1 MKTHLSSQSPFA
13 STPWVTGVDGVN
25 TTNLGNQVVV
35 SPTRGAFGGGSSGGR
50 GRVGSN
56 GLPGL
61 DGDRGPTGPQGL
73 QGPTGPSGGP
83 TGPQGAQGPTGPR
96 GATGERGPTGAAGPT
111 GNDGEIGPTGPR
123 GPTGS
128 KEAIVKNN
136 LGVYAFACVEGTGVW
151 FLELV
156 KRGEP
161 TSPRFDEATEGG
173 QIRFLSQDGRHE
185 LVLAT
190 RKGFSGWNMPDRS
203 IQEYEANRHN
213 WSNFKESKVC
223 FQKQAQGP
231 E

>member
-1 MKTHLSSQSPFA
+1 MKTPLSNQSPFA

-35 SPTRGAFGGGSSGGR
+35 SPMRGAVGGGSR
-50 GRVGSN
+50 GRVGAN

-61 DGDRGPTGPQGL
+61 DGDR
-73 QGPTGPSGGP
+73 GP

-185 LVLAT
+185 LALAT

-231 E
+231 D